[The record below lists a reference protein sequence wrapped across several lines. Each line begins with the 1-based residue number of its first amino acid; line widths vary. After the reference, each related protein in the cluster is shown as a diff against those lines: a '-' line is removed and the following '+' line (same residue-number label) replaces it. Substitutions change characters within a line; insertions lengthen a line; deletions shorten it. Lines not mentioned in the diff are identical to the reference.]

1 MPLKV
6 GDLVR
11 NHNSESL
18 MQGIIVGWSDHQK
31 SDPRAERRDPVVL
44 WADGRCSWIV
54 RSMVSRIPIWG

>member
-44 WADGRCSWIV
+44 WSDGRCS
-54 RSMVSRIPIWG
+54 SVSYTHLTLPTKA